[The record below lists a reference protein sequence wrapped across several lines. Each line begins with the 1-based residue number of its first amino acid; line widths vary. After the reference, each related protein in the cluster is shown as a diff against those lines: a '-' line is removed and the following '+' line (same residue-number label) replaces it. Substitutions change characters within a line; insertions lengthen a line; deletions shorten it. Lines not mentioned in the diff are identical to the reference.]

1 MRWWPSWRVRAAAA
15 ALAVAVVCGGAQLH
29 RSQNVRVPLLASAVV
44 IGVDGERLA
53 LTAGDVTLV
62 VPGTRVLGVP
72 ELAATATEQARW
84 LRSGRVPGA
93 DGRFADMTGTA
104 LLDLHTLTLPGG
116 AAIAGWPQAWRYVW
130 PRDASF
136 VAVALARTGHR
147 GDAVAVLQYLQRMQ
161 AADGALQARY
171 LPDGSGRPPDGR
183 GEQTDGLGWVLWA
196 SEQVVLT
203 APAGERAG
211 LAASLRPLV
220 TRSLARILTLTSGRT
235 VLPPP
240 SPDYWEVRD
249 VRLSLG
255 TVAPLALGL
264 RSAPSLL
271 ALLGLPDADV
281 VARAAALELALHRAF
296 APGRYPRYLDDAA
309 PDASLAFLL
318 PPFTEH
324 CRPDVHDAW
333 RGARDAMRRPAGGLA
348 PGAGW
353 KNDGISWTPETALFA
368 LTAAATGDRAAAEQY
383 LTWLDRHRTG
393 HGALPE
399 KVLSNGDPAG
409 PAPLSWT
416 AALVVLTVDALDQ
429 QAPARCAPAG

>member
-1 MRWWPSWRVRAAAA
+1 MKRWGSPGVRRAAAV
-15 ALAVAVVCGGAQLH
+15 LAVVLAGSGAQLH
-29 RSQNVRVPLLASAVV
+29 RSQHVHVPLLSSAVVLGAGGERVPL
-44 IGVDGERLA
+44 G
-53 LTAGDVTLV
+53 AGDITLV
-62 VPGTRVLGVP
+62 VPGTRVLALP
-72 ELAATATEQARW
+72 ELTTTAAGQALW

-93 DGRFADMTGTA
+93 GDRYADMTSTA

-116 AAIAGWPQAWRYVW
+116 AAIAGWPQSWRYVW

-136 VAVALARTGHR
+136 TAVALARTGHR
-147 GDAVAVLQYLQRMQ
+147 DDAVAVLQYLQRMQ
-161 AADGALQARY
+161 APDGALQARY

-196 SEQVVLT
+196 SQQVVLT
-203 APAGERAG
+203 APVSERAS
-211 LAASLRPLV
+211 LAGSLRPLV

-249 VRLSLG
+249 ARLSLG

-264 RSAPSLL
+264 RSAPALL
-271 ALLGLPDADV
+271 ALLGLPDADA
-281 VARAAALELALHRAF
+281 VARAAALERAMHQAF
-296 APGRYPRYLDDAA
+296 SPGGYPRYLDDAA

-318 PPFTEH
+318 PPFAPGCKPE
-324 CRPDVHDAW
+324 VLDAW
-333 RGARDAMRRPAGGLA
+333 RRAREAMRRPAGGLA

-383 LTWLDRHRTG
+383 LTWLDRHRTN

-409 PAPLSWT
+409 PAPLGWT
-416 AALVVLTVDALDQ
+416 AALVVLTVDALEHQSDTG
-429 QAPARCAPAG
+429 CAG